1 MTDHDVT
8 PEARL
13 ETTAPSATPTMPATP
28 TALTPADAPAPARGD
43 RLPQPD
49 TGADTGTGETS
60 RKRRRGG
67 RGRGPDRTRGADAA
81 AGPAAPAPA
90 APPGRAQAGGR
101 RERQVH
107 PLLEKLATLYPQ
119 LFGARFLPLQRGIY
133 EALLERHPE
142 ELPKE
147 ELKIAMGLHAR
158 SGRYL
163 EAIAARH
170 PRHNLDGEVVEPVAP
185 EHVHHA
191 IVELFRRRQSRTQ
204 EDLRPQ
210 LIARLVDA
218 IDASGL
224 EREAYTEQVRVS
236 QPQALALLDEAF
248 AERGRRAAK
257 REALLRAFEASG
269 QPTVEAFAEM
279 YGMNLGETKR
289 LLAQAKKAQAHTP
302 A

>member
-1 MTDHDVT
+1 MTDNDVT
-8 PEARL
+8 PEARP
-13 ETTAPSATPTMPATP
+13 ETAAPPATP
-28 TALTPADAPAPARGD
+28 ATPAAADAPAATRGD
-43 RLPQPD
+43 RPSQPEA
-49 TGADTGTGETS
+49 GADTSTDGAS

-67 RGRGPDRTRGADAA
+67 RNRGRAESRDAA
-81 AGPAAPAPA
+81 APGAARTPAPA
-90 APPGRAQAGGR
+90 ATAPR

-107 PLLEKLATLYPQ
+107 PLLEKLATLYPH

-170 PRHNLDGEVVEPVAP
+170 PRHNLEGEVVEPVAA

-191 IVELFRRRQSRTQ
+191 IVELFRRRQARTQ

-289 LLAQAKKAQAHTP
+289 LLAQAKKAQAQ

>member
-13 ETTAPSATPTMPATP
+13 ETAAPPATP
-28 TALTPADAPAPARGD
+28 AAADAPAATRGD
-43 RLPQPD
+43 RSNQPD
-49 TGADTGTGETS
+49 TGTDTGTDGAA

-67 RGRGPDRTRGADAA
+67 RNRGRAEARDGAAPGA
-81 AGPAAPAPA
+81 VRAPVPAATAP
-90 APPGRAQAGGR
+90 R

-107 PLLEKLATLYPQ
+107 PLLEKLATLYPH

-170 PRHNLDGEVVEPVAP
+170 PRHNLEGEVVEPVAP

-191 IVELFRRRQSRTQ
+191 IVELYRRRQSRTQ
-204 EDLRPQ
+204 DDLRPQ

-269 QPTVEAFAEM
+269 QPTVEAFADM

-289 LLAQAKKAQAHTP
+289 LLAQAKKAQAP

>member
-1 MTDHDVT
+1 MTEHDLPPEASRETAALPDAAPSNAVAATDAAPTQST
-8 PEARL
+8 PEAVDAA
-13 ETTAPSATPTMPATP
+13 APGTRGARSDR
-28 TALTPADAPAPARGD
+28 ADRGE
-43 RLPQPD
+43 R
-49 TGADTGTGETS
+49 GE
-60 RKRRRGG
+60 RRRGG
-67 RGRGPDRTRGADAA
+67 RGRGRGEPRGADAGAPRDAAARPARPA
-81 AGPAAPAPA
+81 AGARP
-90 APPGRAQAGGR
+90 
-101 RERQVH
+101 ERQVH
-107 PLLEKLATLYPQ
+107 PLLEKLATLYPH

-170 PRHNLDGEVVEPVAP
+170 PRHNLEGEVVEPVAT

-204 EDLRPQ
+204 DDLRPQ

-289 LLAQAKKAQAHTP
+289 LLAQAKKAQAP

>member
-1 MTDHDVT
+1 M
-8 PEARL
+8 A
-13 ETTAPSATPTMPATP
+13 APPATP
-28 TALTPADAPAPARGD
+28 AAADAPASTRGD
-43 RLPQPD
+43 RPIQPEA
-49 TGADTGTGETS
+49 GADTGTDGPS

-67 RGRGPDRTRGADAA
+67 RNRGRTEARDAA
-81 AGPAAPAPA
+81 APGAVRAPAPA
-90 APPGRAQAGGR
+90 ATAPR

-107 PLLEKLATLYPQ
+107 PLLEKLATLYPH

-170 PRHNLDGEVVEPVAP
+170 PRHNLEGEVVEPVAP

-204 EDLRPQ
+204 DDLRPQ

-279 YGMNLGETKR
+279 YGMNPGETQR
-289 LLAQAKKAQAHTP
+289 LLAQAKKARTP

>member
-1 MTDHDVT
+1 MTDNDVT
-8 PEARL
+8 PEDRP
-13 ETTAPSATPTMPATP
+13 ETAAPPTTPTTPAT
-28 TALTPADAPAPARGD
+28 ADAPAATRGD
-43 RLPQPD
+43 RPSPPD
-49 TGADTGTGETS
+49 AGADTGTESAS

-67 RGRGPDRTRGADAA
+67 RGRGPDRARGADAA

-90 APPGRAQAGGR
+90 AHPGRPQAGGR

-107 PLLEKLATLYPQ
+107 PLLEKLATLYPH

-170 PRHNLDGEVVEPVAP
+170 PRHNLEGEVVEPVAP

-191 IVELFRRRQSRTQ
+191 IVELFRRRQARTQ

-248 AERGRRAAK
+248 AERGRRAAR

-279 YGMNLGETKR
+279 YGMNLGETQR
-289 LLAQAKKAQAHTP
+289 LLAQAKKAQAP

>member
-8 PEARL
+8 PEARP
-13 ETTAPSATPTMPATP
+13 ETAAPPATP
-28 TALTPADAPAPARGD
+28 AAADAPAATRGD
-43 RLPQPD
+43 RPIQPAAD
-49 TGADTGTGETS
+49 ADTGTDPSADGPS

-67 RGRGPDRTRGADAA
+67 RNRGRAEARDA
-81 AGPAAPAPA
+81 AGPGAARAPAPA
-90 APPGRAQAGGR
+90 AATPR

-107 PLLEKLATLYPQ
+107 PLLEKLATLYPH

-158 SGRYL
+158 SARYL

-210 LIARLVDA
+210 LIARLADA

-224 EREAYTEQVRVS
+224 DRSTYVEQVRVGR
-236 QPQALALLDEAF
+236 PDALALIDEAF
-248 AERGRRAAK
+248 AEHGRRQA
-257 REALLRAFEASG
+257 RGEAVRRAFAASG
-269 QPTVEAFAEM
+269 QTDVDAFAAM
-279 YGMNLGETKR
+279 YGIPSGEARR
-289 LLAQAKKAQAHTP
+289 LLKKTP
-302 A
+302 AGPGTVQAD

>member
-8 PEARL
+8 PEARP
-13 ETTAPSATPTMPATP
+13 ETAALPTTPATP
-28 TALTPADAPAPARGD
+28 ATPDAAASTRGERANPSDAGAATATDGP
-43 RLPQPD
+43 
-49 TGADTGTGETS
+49 S

-67 RGRGPDRTRGADAA
+67 RNRGRAEARDAA
-81 AGPAAPAPA
+81 APGAVRAPAPA
-90 APPGRAQAGGR
+90 AAHPR

-158 SGRYL
+158 SARYL

-170 PRHNLDGEVVEPVAP
+170 PRHNLEGEVVEPVAT

-191 IVELFRRRQSRTQ
+191 IVELFRRRQARTQ

-210 LIARLVDA
+210 LIARLADA

-248 AERGRRAAK
+248 AERGQRAAK

-279 YGMNLGETKR
+279 YGMNVGETKR
-289 LLAQAKKAQAHTP
+289 LLAQARKA
-302 A
+302 

>member
-8 PEARL
+8 PEDRP
-13 ETTAPSATPTMPATP
+13 ETAAPPTTPTTHA
-28 TALTPADAPAPARGD
+28 AADAPAATRGD
-43 RLPQPD
+43 RPIQPD
-49 TGADTGTGETS
+49 AGADTGTESPS

-67 RGRGPDRTRGADAA
+67 RNRGRAEARDAA
-81 AGPAAPAPA
+81 APTAVRASAPA
-90 APPGRAQAGGR
+90 AAAPR

-170 PRHNLDGEVVEPVAP
+170 PRHNLAGEVVEPVAP

-191 IVELFRRRQSRTQ
+191 IVELYRRRQSRTQ

-269 QPTVEAFAEM
+269 QSTVEAFAEM

-289 LLAQAKKAQAHTP
+289 LLAQAKKAQAP